1 MLNWVNMDTLK
12 NISILLLEV
21 AGLFIA
27 AKLLIILGSNYIEKF
42 LQRYKIKAIAFPERK
57 INTLRVLLKS
67 LLRYSLYFIVIT
79 AALSLFKININS
91 IIALAG
97 IGGLA
102 IGFGAQSLVKDVI
115 NGFFILFED
124 QYGVGDYVTI
134 GEHSGIVEEIGLRST
149 KLKDLN
155 GDLHIIPNSDVVR
168 ITNHSRNPHLAAV
181 DIRIGY
187 EENIQ
192 KIVKL
197 LEGLCE
203 DIKKEGKYDLIEGPE
218 LLGITEFSD
227 FYMVMRIVAKTKPL
241 EHWAFERE
249 LRKRVKVLLDV
260 NNVKIPYERII
271 INKTS

>member
-1 MLNWVNMDTLK
+1 MNLVDMNTLK
-12 NISILLLEV
+12 NILRILLEV
-21 AGLFIA
+21 AALIVA
-27 AKLLIILGSNYIEKF
+27 TRLLMILGSNYIEKF
-42 LQRYKIKAIAFPERK
+42 LQRYRIKGISLPERK
-57 INTLRVLLKS
+57 INTLRVLLRS

-79 AALSLFKININS
+79 ATLSLFKININS

-149 KLKDLN
+149 KLKDFN
-155 GDLHIIPNSDVVR
+155 GDVHIIPNSDVVR
-168 ITNHSRNPHLAAV
+168 VTNHSRNPHLAVV
-181 DIRIGY
+181 DVRIGY
-187 EENIQ
+187 DENIQ
-192 KIVKL
+192 KIAKL

-203 DIKKEGKYDLIEGPE
+203 EIRKEGKEVLIEGPE
-218 LLGITEFSD
+218 FLGITEFSD
-227 FYMVMRIVAKTKPL
+227 FYMVMRIIAKTKPL

-249 LRKRVKVLLDV
+249 LRKRIKILFDT
-260 NNVKIPYERII
+260 NNIKIPYERII